1 MREPGRQ
8 IRQHLKSTRTF
19 AARVRPTFYTRGV
32 GIRRYLT
39 NFRARL
45 RAGIADSD
53 STVGAR
59 MLPITIT
66 ISALVAIY
74 ILVAIV
80 LIPPNA
86 SRHFNF
92 VDERGAITALSAI
105 FLAMGCGFGFAS
117 CLLSVGSPRSIRC
130 FWALV
135 SVALGFLVLDELLE
149 FHERIGD
156 RLDGIDLLGLKSAG
170 TIRGWN
176 DAIVVL
182 YGVIAVPVGVML
194 LPTMVRYQT
203 FFRFICIGF
212 ASYVLHTTIDSL
224 VEPPTILS
232 VILEESAKLY
242 CSLFVALACLAGLL
256 VVEAGRRSPDTK
268 DGA

>member
-1 MREPGRQ
+1 M
-8 IRQHLKSTRTF
+8 
-19 AARVRPTFYTRGV
+19 
-32 GIRRYLT
+32 
-39 NFRARL
+39 

-53 STVGAR
+53 STVGPR
-59 MLPITIT
+59 MVPISIT
-66 ISALVAIY
+66 VSALVAIY

-86 SRHFNF
+86 TRHFNF

-117 CLLSVGSPRSIRC
+117 FLLSVGSPRSVRC
-130 FWALV
+130 FWSLV

-156 RLDGIDLLGLKSAG
+156 RLDGIDLLGLTSSG

-176 DAIVVL
+176 DAIVIL

-203 FFRFICIGF
+203 FLKLICIAF
-212 ASYVLHTTIDSL
+212 VSYVLHTTIDSV

-256 VVEAGRRSPDTK
+256 VHAGGKLSSDVQ